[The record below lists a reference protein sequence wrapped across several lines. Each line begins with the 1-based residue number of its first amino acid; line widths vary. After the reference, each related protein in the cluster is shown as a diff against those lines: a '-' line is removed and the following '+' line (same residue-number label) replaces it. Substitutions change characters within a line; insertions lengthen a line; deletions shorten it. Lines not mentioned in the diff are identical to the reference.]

1 MLEDSFDIVFMNDKQ
16 DHNSFMYIF
25 DFFFTNILLEK
36 RIYRVIKNVFGRKRK
51 RNGLDKSI
59 LQELQKLSNS

>member
-1 MLEDSFDIVFMNDKQ
+1 MLEDSFDLVFMNDKQ
-16 DHNSFMYIF
+16 DHNSFMCIF

-36 RIYRVIKNVFGRKRK
+36 RIYRVIKNVFGRKKK
-51 RNGLDKSI
+51 RNGLNKSI

>member
-1 MLEDSFDIVFMNDKQ
+1 MLEDSFDLVFMNDKQ
-16 DHNSFMYIF
+16 DHNSFMCIF

>member
-1 MLEDSFDIVFMNDKQ
+1 MLEDSFDLVFMNDKQ

-36 RIYRVIKNVFGRKRK
+36 RIYRVIKNVFGRKKK
-51 RNGLDKSI
+51 RNGLNKSI

>member
-1 MLEDSFDIVFMNDKQ
+1 MLEDSFDLVFMNDKQ

-36 RIYRVIKNVFGRKRK
+36 RIYRVIKNVFGRKKK
-51 RNGLDKSI
+51 RNGLNKSI
-59 LQELQKLSNS
+59 LQEL